1 MPYVSLACN
10 VADCDDKL
18 GHCLV
23 GRIDLAKQ
31 CSYENKMIW
40 IDANA
45 TTKSC
50 IKGAF
55 RNSLEWVSTCN
66 ILYSYITGKYS
77 R

>member
-18 GHCLV
+18 GHCVV

-31 CSYENKMIW
+31 CSYENEKIW

-50 IKGAF
+50 IKGTF
-55 RNSLEWVSTCN
+55 INLLEWGGV
-66 ILYSYITGKYS
+66 
-77 R
+77 